1 MKITKNGFIWKI
13 VTEEAKM
20 IWNNG
25 LYPLYVLYP
34 DDTEA
39 LIEDEDTFLDL
50 LAKEFEIGIE
60 VGQITKEMYEKISL

>member
-1 MKITKNGFIWKI
+1 MKITKDGFIWKI

-20 IWNNG
+20 IWNSG

-39 LIEDEDTFLDL
+39 LIENE
-50 LAKEFEIGIE
+50 
-60 VGQITKEMYEKISL
+60 

>member
-20 IWNNG
+20 IWNND

-39 LIEDEDTFLDL
+39 LIEDENTFLDL
-50 LAKEFEIGIE
+50 IAKEFEIGIE
-60 VGQITKEMYEKISL
+60 VGQITKEMYEKVNL

>member
-39 LIEDEDTFLDL
+39 LIEDENTFLDL
-50 LAKEFEIGIE
+50 LAKEFEIGIKVE
-60 VGQITKEMYEKISL
+60 QITKKMYEKVNL